1 MFVWLFCIATS
12 FGVAITNAR
21 HISGFCMPD
30 DSFSINPASYNV
42 WKTSGYFQITLGT
55 GHLSFAVAKFI
66 DVSFDIVSIGQF

>member
-1 MFVWLFCIATS
+1 
-12 FGVAITNAR
+12 
-21 HISGFCMPD
+21 MPD